1 MKQGDII
8 WVDFDP
14 TKGRE
19 QAGHRPA
26 VVISQTIYNDI
37 RNLAIICPITS
48 NAKPLRLH
56 ILLDDRTKTQGNVI
70 CEQVR
75 TIDLLVRRCK
85 IIETM
90 PKDILE
96 SVLEAV
102 STIIALEETED
113 TITPHTDKIDN

>member
-26 VVISQTIYNDI
+26 VVISQTVYNTKRD
-37 RNLAIICPITS
+37 LLLICPIT
-48 NAKPLRLH
+48 NKVKPLRFH
-56 ILLDDRTKTQGNVI
+56 VLLDNRTKTQGDII

-75 TIDLLVRRCK
+75 TIDLLVCQCK
-85 IIETM
+85 FVEEL
-90 PKDILE
+90 PKDLLEKVLNTLSVIISLE
-96 SVLEAV
+96 S
-102 STIIALEETED
+102 
-113 TITPHTDKIDN
+113 

>member
-26 VVISQTIYNDI
+26 VVISQTEFNKVRD
-37 RNLAIICPITS
+37 LAIICPVTS
-48 NAKPLRLH
+48 SIKPLRLH
-56 ILLDDRTKTQGNVI
+56 IPLDNRTKTQGDVI

-75 TIDLLVRRCK
+75 TIDLLARKCK
-85 IIETM
+85 IVEQI
-90 PKDILE
+90 PVDKLE
-96 SVLEAV
+96 DVLEAV
-102 STIIALEETED
+102 STLITIESFENEEPE
-113 TITPHTDKIDN
+113 I